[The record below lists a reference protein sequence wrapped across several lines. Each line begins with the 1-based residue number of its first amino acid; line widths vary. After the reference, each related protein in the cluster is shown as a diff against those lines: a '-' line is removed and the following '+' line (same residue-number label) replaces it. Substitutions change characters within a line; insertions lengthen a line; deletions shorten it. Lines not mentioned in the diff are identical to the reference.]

1 MYVGKDERD
10 VGKIMELV
18 EDFYF
23 IIYYFYVDNF
33 YLSLYFFMFLKVRGI
48 LVDGIVIRRKGYLYD
63 QLKEIVLEKCGE
75 VVCLLVRNEEMIV
88 LRWKDNKDVF
98 FLSIIYFLLVVLDWV
113 G

>member
-75 VVCLLVRNEEMIV
+75 VVWLLVRN
-88 LRWKDNKDVF
+88 
-98 FLSIIYFLLVVLDWV
+98 
-113 G
+113 

>member
-10 VGKIMELV
+10 VGKIMELE

-63 QLKEIVLEKCGE
+63 
-75 VVCLLVRNEEMIV
+75 
-88 LRWKDNKDVF
+88 
-98 FLSIIYFLLVVLDWV
+98 
-113 G
+113 